1 MRKSE
6 VAHTLDRVVTYRN
19 LRAAVDH
26 ARDDE
31 GAVQVEVVR
40 HDDRTDDT
48 DGLAH
53 CFFVTLKGDEAFYHF
68 RLVGRADDILED
80 DKREGAEDARTWVKK
95 GSELWLK
102 AGSFSHFI
110 FPTM

>member
-1 MRKSE
+1 MKKSN
-6 VAHTLDRVVTYRN
+6 VAHTLDRVVTHRN
-19 LRAAVDH
+19 LGAAVDH

-40 HDDRTDDT
+40 HDDRTDHT

-53 CFFVTLKGDEAFYHF
+53 CFFVTLKGNETFDHF
-68 RLVGRADDILED
+68 RLVGRTDDILED
-80 DKREGAEDARTWVKK
+80 GEREGAEDARTWVKRE
-95 GSELWLK
+95 SESWLK

-110 FPTM
+110 VPTI